1 MTDTDNSELNK
12 NLLGKEDEF
21 TAMLEENNLKDTF
34 NSHNSVNHGDCAAFM
49 KSCDDEMRYS
59 KNNIS
64 RRSRFSVIAGEH
76 GLTAFKGGL
85 AILSTC
91 VGGGI
96 VGLPNAMYRLGI
108 PLAIF
113 LQTLVIFITH
123 VTSNMYLYVREL
135 VPGRPDSLYEIGY
148 ILMGRTSIFA
158 IGSIIIINAFGLCII
173 YFIVFGDTAG
183 QLVANFVD
191 G

>member
-1 MTDTDNSELNK
+1 MNDAAEFLHNVESAIPGSGRESE
-12 NLLGKEDEF
+12 
-21 TAMLEENNLKDTF
+21 
-34 NSHNSVNHGDCAAFM
+34 V
-49 KSCDDEMRYS
+49 
-59 KNNIS
+59 
-64 RRSRFSVIAGEH
+64 RRSRFSLIAGEH

-96 VGLPNAMYRLGI
+96 VGLPLAIYRLGI

-113 LQTLVIFITH
+113 LQTLLIFITH
-123 VTSNMYLYVREL
+123 ATTNIYLYAREL
-135 VPGRPDSLYEIGY
+135 VPGKPDSLYEIGY
-148 ILMGRTSIFA
+148 ILMGRTSIFVIA
-158 IGSIIIINAFGLCII
+158 SVIIINSFGLVII

-183 QLVANFVD
+183 QLIANFVD